1 MLRQTHSDALECTN
15 DRQNDQLDAILC
27 RPVRPMGRTG
37 YAERRVKP
45 TPRAREGPRRSSR
58 N

>member
-45 TPRAREGPRRSSR
+45 TPSSSGGTP
-58 N
+58 